1 MALSQPDL
9 FGGGSPFADQLA
21 GGRDRL
27 FREVPS
33 FPPFEAI
40 SNGELFALGLSNKT
54 TRLTHGMH
62 RFPAKYI
69 PQIPGW
75 VMDQFAGPDDVVL
88 DPFCGSGTTLVEGL
102 LRSRKTIGVDCD
114 PLACMIS
121 RAKTAALSPTRIQR
135 LRNEL
140 GFLWK
145 TPATKLVPPMPDL
158 SNFGHWFS
166 RSAWG
171 NLQSLLAST
180 VGLHASAE
188 ELTFFLCVFS
198 SILRRVSNADDQTQK
213 TYVSGTLKKIPPDVE
228 HTFYKALD
236 KSLAGV
242 GELAR
247 LRREFAEA
255 IVVQGDAT
263 DIQLPAHS
271 VDLIVTS
278 PPYLDSVDYMYNF
291 MLEYFWLG
299 PLLGVEDRRTFNQMR
314 RNVTGAKN
322 PLDKTA
328 PALPQCLNGLISEA
342 EIATHRVAA
351 TRAYCDNMARHFR
364 SAAKTLKNGGYYFL
378 VIGNSQTRKGV
389 LPMHDSM
396 VRLATDAGFTFEKAF
411 GYRIRRH
418 YMKFPRAG
426 RGGIITMDWVIALRN
441 TQAHAA
447 YPARLPLPKFTLRHD
462 EVAN

>member
-1 MALSQPDL
+1 MAPSQSDL
-9 FGGGSPFADQLA
+9 FGRLDAADQLGDA
-21 GGRDRL
+21 KDGL

-33 FPPFEAI
+33 FPPFDAI

-54 TRLTHGMH
+54 TGLTHGMH

-75 VMDQFAGPDDVVL
+75 VMDQFAKPDDVVL

-121 RAKTAALSPTRIQR
+121 RAKTAAVIPGR
-135 LRNEL
+135 LHGLRSEL
-140 GFLWK
+140 GRSWK
-145 TPATKLVPPMPDL
+145 QPATQLVPPMPDI
-158 SNFGHWFS
+158 SNFDHWFS
-166 RSAWG
+166 RDAWG

-180 VGLHASAE
+180 VGLDASPE
-188 ELTFFLCVFS
+188 ELTFLLCVFS
-198 SILRRVSNADDQTQK
+198 SILRTVSNADDQTQK
-213 TYVSGTLKKIPPDVE
+213 TYVSGTLKKDPPEVGGA
-228 HTFYKALD
+228 FYRALEKAL
-236 KSLAGV
+236 V
-242 GELAR
+242 GLEELAT
-247 LRREFAEA
+247 LRRRSAEA
-255 IVVQGDAT
+255 IVIQGDAT
-263 DIQLPAHS
+263 NIQLQARS

-299 PLLGVEDRRTFNQMR
+299 PLLGIEDRQTFNQMR

-328 PALPQCLNGLISEA
+328 PALPQCLNDLISEA
-342 EIATHRVAA
+342 EINPRRVAA
-351 TRAYCDNMARHFR
+351 TRAYCESMARHFH
-364 SAAKTLKNGGYYFL
+364 SAAKTLKLGGYYFL

-396 VRLATDAGFTFEKAF
+396 IRLAADAGLTFEKAF

-426 RGGIITMDWVIALRN
+426 RGGIITMDWVIALKN
-441 TQAHAA
+441 TQRHAR
-447 YPARLPLPKFTLRHD
+447 YPARLPLPDFTLRHD

>member
-1 MALSQPDL
+1 MVLSQTDL
-9 FGGGSPFADQLA
+9 FDGRDAADRL
-21 GGRDRL
+21 GDGRDRL
-27 FREVPS
+27 FREVAS
-33 FPPFEAI
+33 FPPFDEIA
-40 SNGELFALGLSNKT
+40 NGELFALGLSNKT
-54 TRLTHGMH
+54 TGLTHGMH

-75 VMDQFAGPDDVVL
+75 VMDQFAKPDDVVL

-102 LRSRKTIGVDCD
+102 LRSRTTIGVDCD

-121 RAKTAALSPTRIQR
+121 RAKTAAVCPGRMR
-135 LRNEL
+135 GLRNEL
-140 GFLWK
+140 GRAWK
-145 TPATKLVPPMPDL
+145 QPATHLVPPMPDL
-158 SNFGHWFS
+158 SNFDHWFS
-166 RSAWG
+166 RNAWG

-180 VGLHASAE
+180 VDLDASAE
-188 ELTFFLCVFS
+188 ELTFLLCVFS
-198 SILRRVSNADDQTQK
+198 SILRSVSNADDQTQK
-213 TYVSGTLKKIPPDVE
+213 TYVSGTLKKRPPEVE
-228 HTFYKALD
+228 SAFYKALE
-236 KSLAGV
+236 KALSGLE
-242 GELAR
+242 ELAV
-247 LRREFAEA
+247 LRRESTEA
-255 IVVQGDAT
+255 IVIQGDAT
-263 DIQLPAHS
+263 DIQLPARS

-299 PLLGVEDRRTFNQMR
+299 PLLGVEDRRKFNQMR

-322 PLDKTA
+322 PLCKTV
-328 PALPQCLNGLISEA
+328 PELPQCLDDLISEA
-342 EIATHRVAA
+342 EITPRRVAA
-351 TRAYCDNMARHFR
+351 TRAYCESMARHFQ
-364 SAAKTLKNGGYYFL
+364 SAAKTLKLGGYYFL

-396 VRLATDAGFTFEKAF
+396 IRLAADAGLIFEKAF

-441 TQAHAA
+441 EQTCAP
-447 YPARLPLPKFTLRHD
+447 YPARLPLPSFTLRHD

>member
-1 MALSQPDL
+1 MVLYQSDF
-9 FGGGSPFADQLA
+9 FGGLDADDQV
-21 GGRDRL
+21 GDPRDRL
-27 FREVPS
+27 FREVAS
-33 FPPFEAI
+33 FPPFDVIA
-40 SNGELFALGLSNKT
+40 NGELFALGLSNKT
-54 TRLTHGMH
+54 TGLTHGMH

-75 VMDQFAGPDDVVL
+75 VMDQFARPDDVVL

-102 LRSRKTIGVDCD
+102 LRSRRTIGVDCD
-114 PLACMIS
+114 PLACMIT
-121 RAKTAALSPTRIQR
+121 RAKTAAVSPRRMQR

-140 GFLWK
+140 GRAWNQ
-145 TPATKLVPPMPDL
+145 PAKRLVPPMPDI
-158 SNFGHWFS
+158 SNFGHWYS
-166 RSAWG
+166 PNAWG

-180 VGLHASAE
+180 VRLDASAE
-188 ELTFFLCVFS
+188 ELTFLLCVFS

-213 TYVSGTLKKIPPDVE
+213 TYVSGTLKKNPPEVE
-228 HTFYKALD
+228 GAFNRAFER
-236 KSLAGV
+236 SIAGLE
-242 GELAR
+242 ELAVC
-247 LRREFAEA
+247 RRKSAEA
-255 IVVQGDAT
+255 IVIQGDAT
-263 DIQLPAHS
+263 DLQLPAKS

-314 RNVTGAKN
+314 RNVTGAKS
-322 PLDKTA
+322 PLDRTA
-328 PALPQCLNGLISEA
+328 PALPQCLSDLISEA
-342 EIATHRVAA
+342 QISPRRVAA
-351 TRAYCDNMARHFR
+351 TRAYCDNMARHFH
-364 SAAKTLKNGGYYFL
+364 SASRTLKVGGYYFL
-378 VIGNSQTRKGV
+378 VIGNSQTRRGM

-396 VRLATDAGFTFEKAF
+396 IRLAAEAGFAFEKAF

-441 TQAHAA
+441 TQTHVP
-447 YPARLPLPKFTLRHD
+447 YPARLPLPSFTLRND

>member
-1 MALSQPDL
+1 MTLSQPDL
-9 FGGGSPFADQLA
+9 LGELDAADRPNDS
-21 GGRDRL
+21 RDRL
-27 FREVPS
+27 FREVPL
-33 FPPFEAI
+33 FPPFDEI
-40 SNGELFALGLSNKT
+40 SNGEMFALGLSNKT
-54 TRLTHGMH
+54 TGLTHGMH

-75 VMDQFAGPDDVVL
+75 VMDQFAKPDDVVL

-102 LRSRKTIGVDCD
+102 SRSRKTIGIDCD

-121 RAKTAALSPTRIQR
+121 RAKTATLDPARILS
-135 LRNEL
+135 LRSDL
-140 GFLWK
+140 DHAWR
-145 TPATKLVPPMPDL
+145 TPAKQLVPPMPDL

-171 NLQSLLAST
+171 NLQSLLASA
-180 VGLHASAE
+180 VGLDASTE
-188 ELTFFLCVFS
+188 ELTFLLCVFS
-198 SILRRVSNADDQTQK
+198 SILRTVSNADDQSQK
-213 TYVSGTLKKIPPDVE
+213 TYVSGTLRKNPPEVKRV
-228 HTFYKALD
+228 FYRALEKAL
-236 KSLAGV
+236 AGLE
-242 GELAR
+242 ELTLLHR
-247 LRREFAEA
+247 KFAEA
-255 IVVQGDAT
+255 IVIQGDAT
-263 DIQLPAHS
+263 DIQLPARS

-299 PLLGVEDRRTFNQMR
+299 PLLGVADRRTFNQMR

-322 PLDKTA
+322 PLDKAA
-328 PALPQCLNGLISEA
+328 PALPQCLNDLISEV
-342 EIATHRVAA
+342 EINPRRVAA
-351 TRAYCDNMARHFR
+351 TRAYCDNMARHFH
-364 SAAKTLKNGGYYFL
+364 SAAKTLKRGGYYFL

-396 VRLATDAGFTFEKAF
+396 IRLAADAGLTFEKAF

-441 TQAHAA
+441 TQTHAP
-447 YPARLPLPKFTLRHD
+447 YPARLPLPSFTLRHD